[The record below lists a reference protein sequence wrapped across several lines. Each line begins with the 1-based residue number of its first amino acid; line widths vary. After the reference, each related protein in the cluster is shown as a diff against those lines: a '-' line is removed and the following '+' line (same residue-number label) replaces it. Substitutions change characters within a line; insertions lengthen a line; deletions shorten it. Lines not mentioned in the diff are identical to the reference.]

1 MSLEYG
7 RKGPSLYPLD
17 TKLITPSEF
26 VDLIATI
33 LTARIVKRMS
43 KAGAL
48 DKNTFGNVLDSLKG
62 CWRSRQAPREILPLI
77 EDKHWNRLLKCDG
90 ELLVALNLA
99 EASVKSDTPKKR
111 GRPRKEQKAA
121 ELGESISTPKRR
133 PGRPRVRP
141 IIYGAIGISVGSQAS
156 VMLVWGLILERIFTL

>member
-1 MSLEYG
+1 MLTTKKSTQNSG
-7 RKGPSLYPLD
+7 RLLR
-17 TKLITPSEF
+17 E
-26 VDLIATI
+26 
-33 LTARIVKRMS
+33 S
-43 KAGAL
+43 KDGW
-48 DKNTFGNVLDSLKG
+48 KF
-62 CWRSRQAPREILPLI
+62 RI

-111 GRPRKEQKAA
+111 GRPRKELKAA

-141 IIYGAIGISVGSQAS
+141 IIYGPPRPRG
-156 VMLVWGLILERIFTL
+156 RPRK